1 MFYTL
6 PFYTLL
12 TLIIISACSNPT
24 LDNGKSDPPSTLKSI
39 NIDDYLSFE
48 IPDGSIAVFNGIIG
62 TAGGDFYDGAT
73 VENPVAQLFNMF
85 MADNKFRIVKLE
97 LKLDNSLGSEIAE
110 ELEKDRIRFT
120 VYNSPGFIYEH
131 DIDSI
136 SQYANTAAASTAVTY
151 TIQDISDKDYSLET
165 FGTYMILE
173 CYVKVM
179 SISSQNFGWRAT
191 ELKIVNIDE
200 VYQMGIDLNSR

>member
-48 IPDGSIAVFNGIIG
+48 IPDGSIAVFNGNIG

-85 MADNKFRIVKLE
+85 MDDNKFRIVKLE

-200 VYQMGIDLNSR
+200 IYQMGFNYVE